1 MNPFD
6 VTKAVDYSDNELFN
20 NWVDFPKKGF
30 INFIKPTSDM
40 PMIILGSKGSGKT
53 HIMKH
58 FSFSMQKLKSENIF
72 ETIASDGYIGVYLR
86 CSGLNGYRF
95 AARNE
100 LAETWEIVF
109 SYYLDLWLSQ
119 LLLDAVSSIF
129 ISNPDLNKYE
139 SSIVQEILKI
149 FNTNDKIDYN
159 NFEELKT
166 FINTEQRQIDHA
178 INNSSL
184 SNDSIKDKIEILT
197 NPGQLI
203 FEIPLILTQ
212 IVKDFSNLKILF
224 LLDEFENFSESQQKY
239 FNTLLRERQNPV
251 CFKIGA
257 KRYGIKTRLTLSGGE
272 DIKVGSEYEV
282 FDLDNV
288 FRNNYIEYKEFLREI
303 SIKRIENSNNSLVHD
318 ITKHF
323 DYSNYDA
330 DIKTIIER
338 GQHIEKFESKLKKSN
353 IENFAKIVT
362 NIRCKENPLIER
374 VNILLTYR
382 GIKKKENILEL
393 SKKLKILTKQYLQNR
408 EVKDY
413 NIILNKYK
421 QDLIDALYREN
432 NLKISS
438 YCGFENLV
446 KISNG
451 IPRHFLMIMK
461 HIFRWNAFYDYDS
474 FKHTIKTE
482 IQLLAIKD
490 TVLWFL
496 EDANINTDKYNFK
509 ECIERLCN
517 YLRELRFSDL
527 PPECSI
533 STIDVEYSTL
543 NREIKDI
550 MNFLEQ
556 YSYLIRLDSGRRD
569 RNSNE
574 RNYTFQ
580 INGLV
585 SSWWELSISRRGIVK
600 INSNNLNRIMT
611 DSGDDFKKM
620 LKSEL
625 IKYNIPFKYFDDL
638 PTLF

>member
-6 VTKAVDYSDNELFN
+6 ITKAVDYSDNELFN

-30 INFIKPTSDM
+30 INYIKPTSDM

-95 AARNE
+95 SARNE
-100 LAETWEIVF
+100 LPETWEIVF

-119 LLLDAVSSIF
+119 LLLDSVSSIF

-139 SSIVQEILKI
+139 TPIVQEILKV
-149 FNTNDKIDYN
+149 FNTKEKIDYS
-159 NFEELKT
+159 NFEELRT
-166 FINTEQRQIDHA
+166 FINTEQRKIDYA

-184 SNDSIKDKIEILT
+184 SNDSIKSKIQILT

-203 FEIPLILTQ
+203 FEIPLILTKT
-212 IVKDFSNLKILF
+212 VREFSNLKILF
-224 LLDEFENFSESQQKY
+224 LLDEFENFSENQQKY
-239 FNTLLRERQNPV
+239 FNTLLRERKNPV

-272 DIKVGSEYEV
+272 DIKIGSEYEV
-282 FDLDNV
+282 CDLDDV
-288 FRNNYIEYKEFLREI
+288 FRNNYNEYKEFLRKI
-303 SIKRIENSNNSLVHD
+303 SIKRIENSNNIIKQD

-323 DYSNYDA
+323 DYSNYDV

-338 GQHIEKFESKLKKSN
+338 GRHIEKFESKLKKFNISN
-353 IENFAKIVT
+353 FSKITT

-374 VNILLTYR
+374 VNILLLYR
-382 GIKKKENILEL
+382 GIKKKEDLLEL
-393 SKKLKILTKQYLQNR
+393 SKKLKLSTKQYLQNK
-408 EVKDY
+408 EVQEY
-413 NIILNKYK
+413 NVILSKYK

-432 NLKISS
+432 HIKISA

-451 IPRHFLMIMK
+451 IPRHYLMIMK
-461 HIFRWNAFYDYDS
+461 HIFRWNTFYDHNS
-474 FKHTIKTE
+474 FKDTIKTE

-496 EDANINTDKYNFK
+496 EDANTNIGNYNFK

-533 STIDVEYSTL
+533 STIEVEYSTL
-543 NREIKDI
+543 SPEIKDI

-556 YSYLIRLDSGRRD
+556 YSYLIKLDSGRRD
-569 RNSNE
+569 KNSNE

-600 INSNNLNRIMT
+600 INSNNLNKIMI
-611 DSGDDFKKM
+611 DSGDEFKKM

-625 IKYNIPFKYFDDL
+625 IKYNVPFKYFEDV